1 VRLSII
7 DNAEY
12 KILLYQ
18 HEELKKENKLLK
30 EELAYFDIG
39 KILLGANPVVG
50 EIDAESSNN
59 VYDSIKKRYRLA
71 QILGM

>member
-1 VRLSII
+1 M
-7 DNAEY
+7 
-12 KILLYQ
+12 YQ

>member
-1 VRLSII
+1 LKLGKVRLSII

-18 HEELKKENKLLK
+18 YEELKRENKLLK

-39 KILLGANPVVG
+39 KILVGANPVISEV
-50 EIDAESSNN
+50 E
-59 VYDSIKKRYRLA
+59 R
-71 QILGM
+71 

>member
-1 VRLSII
+1 MRLSII

-18 HEELKKENKLLK
+18 YEELKRENKLLK

-39 KILLGANPVVG
+39 KILVGANPVISEV
-50 EIDAESSNN
+50 E
-59 VYDSIKKRYRLA
+59 R
-71 QILGM
+71 

>member
-1 VRLSII
+1 MRLSII

-18 HEELKKENKLLK
+18 YEELKKENKLLK

-39 KILLGANPVVG
+39 KILVGANPVIS
-50 EIDAESSNN
+50 EIDKESSNKI
-59 VYDSIKKRYRLA
+59 YDSINKRHKLA

>member
-18 HEELKKENKLLK
+18 YEELKKENKLLK

-50 EIDAESSNN
+50 EIDTKSSNK

>member
-1 VRLSII
+1 MRLSII

-18 HEELKKENKLLK
+18 YEELKKENKLLK

-39 KILLGANPVVG
+39 KILFGANPVVG
-50 EIDAESSNN
+50 EIDTKSSNK

>member
-1 VRLSII
+1 LGKVRLSII

-18 HEELKKENKLLK
+18 YEELKRENKLLK

-39 KILLGANPVVG
+39 KILVGANPVISEV
-50 EIDAESSNN
+50 E
-59 VYDSIKKRYRLA
+59 R
-71 QILGM
+71 